1 MSSSQHT
8 SLLRSKF
15 VKITADLVDHY
26 EMSVHKLLPIGEK
39 FMLGEKVGSLQ
50 ATTTIKTLS
59 AEDSRPVFEVSA
71 QGAGKLGDG
80 DVTIMATYKA
90 NVLADGSLYGECP
103 NAGVIMAQD
112 GIGTFRATGAGAFT
126 ADGGS
131 TFRGVTYVQSAAPSL
146 AGLNGK
152 ALVYDWDVDASGN
165 ATYELWEW
173 N

>member
-1 MSSSQHT
+1 
-8 SLLRSKF
+8 
-15 VKITADLVDHY
+15 
-26 EMSVHKLLPIGEK
+26 
-39 FMLGEKVGSLQ
+39 MLGDKIGSIQ
-50 ATTTIKTLS
+50 STTAIKTLP

-71 QGAGKLGDG
+71 QGAGKLADA
-80 DVTIMATYKA
+80 DVQIMATYSA

-103 NAGVIMAQD
+103 NAGVVMAQD

-131 TFRGVTYVQSAAPSL
+131 TFRGVTYVQSTAPSL
-146 AGLNGK
+146 SSLNGK

-165 ATYELWEW
+165 ATWEIWEW

>member
-1 MSSSQHT
+1 MSEH
-8 SLLRSKF
+8 F
-15 VKITADLVDHY
+15 VDHD

-50 ATTTIKTLS
+50 ATTSIKTLS

-80 DVTIMATYKA
+80 DVTIMATYRA

-146 AGLNGK
+146 ASLNGK

>member
-1 MSSSQHT
+1 
-8 SLLRSKF
+8 
-15 VKITADLVDHY
+15 
-26 EMSVHKLLPIGEK
+26 
-39 FMLGEKVGSLQ
+39 MLGDKVGSLQ
-50 ATTTIKTLS
+50 AVAVVKTLP
-59 AEDSRPVFEVSA
+59 AVDSRPVFEVSA
-71 QGAGKLGDG
+71 QGSGKLGDG
-80 DVTIMATYKA
+80 DVQMMATYQA

-131 TFRGVTYVQSAAPSL
+131 TFRGVTYVQSTSPSL
-146 AGLNGK
+146 SSLNGK

-165 ATYELWEW
+165 ATWEIWEW

>member
-1 MSSSQHT
+1 
-8 SLLRSKF
+8 
-15 VKITADLVDHY
+15 
-26 EMSVHKLLPIGEK
+26 
-39 FMLGEKVGSLQ
+39 MLGEKVGSLK
-50 ATTTIKTLS
+50 AATTIKALS

-80 DVTIMATYKA
+80 DVNMMATYAA

-103 NAGVIMAQD
+103 NSGVIMAQD

-131 TFRGVTYVQSAAPSL
+131 TFRGVAYVQSEAPSL

-165 ATYELWEW
+165 ATWELWEW